1 MEETQVGNAEAEVS
15 NDVNSAPESFISDD
29 NNDFF
34 ADLEQSVNGGI
45 VDDANANETSLSSED
60 ASNMEESVSTNEAQT
75 EDVETLKKRYADS
88 SSEGKRLNQRL
99 QELEPYMPI
108 LDEMRKD
115 PNLVSHVKGYFEGG
129 GQAPESMVDKM
140 KLGEDFIFDPDDA
153 IANPSSDSA
162 KVLNA
167 TIDGVV
173 QRRLSN
179 ELAKQK
185 QEFNLERNISDF
197 RQKHNMSDSEWNE
210 FRQFAD
216 NQKLSLDDIYY
227 LKNRGQREDNIA
239 RTASNKALN
248 QVRNTQ
254 SKPKSLATQGSA
266 KVETSEEGQIFDAI
280 LGIDKQLDNAF
291 G

>member
-1 MEETQVGNAEAEVS
+1 MEEAQVGNAEA
-15 NDVNSAPESFISDD
+15 DINSAPESFISDD
-29 NNDFF
+29 SSDFF
-34 ADLEQSVNGGI
+34 ADLENSVNGGI
-45 VDDANANETSLSSED
+45 IDADANETSLDSPQSS
-60 ASNMEESVSTNEAQT
+60 NVEEEQVVSEAQT
-75 EDVETLKKRYADS
+75 EDVETLKKRYSDS
-88 SSEGKRLNQRL
+88 SAEGKRLNQRL
-99 QELEPYMPI
+99 QELEPYMPV

-140 KLGEDFIFDPDDA
+140 KLGEDFIFDPDEAISDA
-153 IANPSSDSA
+153 NSDSA
-162 KVLNA
+162 KVLTA

-185 QEFNLERNISDF
+185 QEFTLDRKVQDF
-197 RQKHNMSDSEWNE
+197 RAKHNMSDSDWND
-210 FRQFAD
+210 FKNFAD
-216 NQKLSLDDIYY
+216 NQSLSLDDIYY

-239 RTASNKALN
+239 RTSSENA
-248 QVRNTQ
+248 VRKVQETQ
-254 SKPKSLATQGSA
+254 QRPKSLATKGST

-280 LGIDKQLDNAF
+280 MGIDKELENAF

>member
-1 MEETQVGNAEAEVS
+1 MEETQVGNAEVD
-15 NDVNSAPESFISDD
+15 NNSAPESFISDD

-45 VDDANANETSLSSED
+45 VDDANANETSLNSGETN
-60 ASNMEESVSTNEAQT
+60 NMEEPIETNEAQT

-153 IANPSSDSA
+153 IGNPNSDSA

-210 FRQFAD
+210 FKQFAD

-266 KVETSEEGQIFDAI
+266 KVEQSEDGQIFDAI

>member
-1 MEETQVGNAEAEVS
+1 MEETQVGNAEA
-15 NDVNSAPESFISDD
+15 DINSAPESFISDD
-29 NNDFF
+29 SSDFF
-34 ADLEQSVNGGI
+34 AELDKSVNGGI
-45 VDDANANETSLSSED
+45 VDDADANETSIDTAPSDNTQED
-60 ASNMEESVSTNEAQT
+60 EAPSLEEAQT

-129 GQAPESMVDKM
+129 GQTPESMVEKM
-140 KLGEDFIFDPDDA
+140 NLGEDFIFDPDEA
-153 IANPSSDSA
+153 IANPTSDSA

-185 QEFNLERNISDF
+185 QEFTLERQVSDF
-197 RQKHNMSDSEWNE
+197 RSKHNMNDSEWNE
-210 FRQFAD
+210 LKEFAD
-216 NQKLSLDDIYY
+216 NRKLSLDDIYY
-227 LKNRGQREDNIA
+227 LKNRGAREDNIA
-239 RTASNKALN
+239 RSSSEKALN
-248 QVRNTQ
+248 QVKQNQQR
-254 SKPKSLATQGSA
+254 PKSLATQGSA
-266 KVETSEEGQIFDAI
+266 SVETSPDSQVFDQI